1 MPADDLLG
9 ALVPVLAV
17 DSPEF
22 DALTLGLPS
31 STDRSGPLPSP
42 RIAHALGVASRP
54 PADAP
59 ICEWNV
65 PVMRIGA
72 AHAGDVLERLEDA
85 AHQTDEHLL
94 DESSGHEPVA
104 HHLGA
109 ADSVRYFAAASRLA
123 STFVAEQ
130 RFVPTAVTDESGA
143 TTATWQPWMADTA
156 AEERVALLLQ
166 AMPPAARSVVDEFE
180 HLPWPISDSF
190 MTAITDAACRSVLI
204 DEEMHD
210 ALEDTDPTVDPHVAW
225 LAGLLKSGSSVA
237 SPPDSPTA
245 FVRTVRRWLSN
256 LEDRGSSAAW
266 HLCLRLEEPID
277 LSNLAD
283 FASPDDS
290 VIWTLTFL
298 IQSVDNPR
306 VFVEAEDIWALAAE
320 SAIIEGLRLE
330 APQDLLLAEL
340 GRASRLFPMLE
351 SALEETAPI
360 SLRLTTNQAYTFLRE
375 IRPLLID
382 QGVAIEAP
390 EWWDS
395 PESRIGARLQLTSPE
410 AEPGFFGAQSS
421 TDSIAGAQLGL
432 NTLVSYEWSIAVG
445 DVPLSL
451 KEFEQLVSQRTPL
464 IRIAGRWVEVRPQDI
479 QAAAEFIKDHPGG
492 EIGVAEALKLAFGME
507 TQRAEVPI
515 LGLDATGWIGA
526 LLGASNEDVTMPD
539 IEIPKAFV
547 GELRPYQ
554 HKGLSWLAFLDR
566 LGLGPCLADD
576 MGLGKTIQLLA
587 LMLHERACNGGASP
601 GPTILV
607 VPMSIV
613 GNWQR
618 EANRFAPTL
627 SVLIHHGPERMIGD
641 AFIEAASKADL
652 VITTYAL
659 VNRDLETLERVGWRR
674 AVLDEAQN
682 IKNPSAKQTRA
693 VRALAPERRV
703 ALTGTPLENRLS
715 ELWSIM
721 EFCNPGFLGTLGEF
735 KRSFALPIERH
746 HDRQRANRLRNLVRP
761 FILRRLKTDPNVI
774 EELPEKVESRE
785 YCRLSSDQAELY
797 ESTVRRML
805 TDVEQAEGIRRRG
818 AVLAA
823 LTRLKQIC
831 DHPWLVRPDAS
842 KDDSPPTSATASGKC
857 IRLLEMLDE
866 VVASGDQALVFSQ
879 FRQMGRVLVS
889 TISHALDR
897 DVLFLHG
904 GVPQAKRQAMI
915 DRFQEEDGTAPIFIL
930 SLKAGGVGL
939 NLTAASHVF
948 HFDRWW
954 NPAVENQ
961 ATDRAYRIGQ
971 TKRVLVHKFIVAGT
985 LEERIDQ
992 MIESKMALA
1001 EDVIGSGEDWLT
1013 ELSTNQLKELFSLRP
1028 DTLAGEELP

>member
-1 MPADDLLG
+1 MSAGDLLV
-9 ALVPVLAV
+9 ALTPVLDGQTHETEPLSLA
-17 DSPEF
+17 
-22 DALTLGLPS
+22 LPS
-31 STDRSGPLPSP
+31 DADGSTPLPSP

-54 PADAP
+54 PVDAP
-59 ICEWNV
+59 ICNWSV
-65 PVMRIGA
+65 PAVQVGA
-72 AHAGDVLERLEDA
+72 PQASRVLERLEDLS
-85 AHQTDEHLL
+85 HMTEDHLL

-104 HHLGA
+104 HHLAA
-109 ADSVRYFAAASRLA
+109 ADSVRYFAAAARLA

-130 RFVPTAVTDESGA
+130 RFVPIAVSDETGA
-143 TTATWQPWMADTA
+143 TSAAWQPWMADAA
-156 AEERVALLLQ
+156 AEERITLLLD
-166 AMPPAARSVVDEFE
+166 AMPPAARATIDENE
-180 HLPWPISDSF
+180 HLPWPITDAF
-190 MTAITDAACRSVLI
+190 ITAITDALCRDVLI
-204 DEEMHD
+204 DEEMFD
-210 ALEDTDPTVDPHVAW
+210 ALEDTDPLVDPHVAW
-225 LAGLLKSGSSVA
+225 LSGLLNTTDSIA

-245 FVRTVRRWLSN
+245 FVRSVRRWLSN
-256 LEDRGSSAAW
+256 LEDRGSSSVW
-266 HLCLRLEEPID
+266 QLCLRLEEPID
-277 LSNLAD
+277 LSNLPD
-283 FASPDDS
+283 FAKPDDS
-290 VIWTLTFL
+290 VVWTLTFV

-306 VFVEAEDIWALAAE
+306 VYVEAEDIWALAAE

-330 APQDLLLAEL
+330 SPQDLLLSEL

-351 SALEETAPI
+351 AALEESAPI
-360 SLRLTTNQAYTFLRE
+360 SLRLTTNQTYAFLRE

-382 QGVAIEAP
+382 QGVAVEAP
-390 EWWDS
+390 EWWDA

-410 AEPGFFGAQSS
+410 AEPGFFGAQTSP
-421 TDSIAGAQLGL
+421 DSIANAQLGL

-451 KEFEQLVSQRTPL
+451 KEFEQLVAQRTPL
-464 IRIAGRWVEVRPQDI
+464 VRIGGRWVEVRPQDL
-479 QAAAEFIKDHPGG
+479 QAASEFIREHPGG

-507 TQRAEVPI
+507 TQRAAVPI
-515 LGLDATGWIGA
+515 LGLDATGWIGS
-526 LLGASNEDVTMPD
+526 LLGASDSDVQMPD
-539 IEIPKAFV
+539 IEIPDTFK

-554 HKGLSWLAFLDR
+554 AKGLSWLVFLDR

-587 LMLHERACNGGASP
+587 LMLYERQCNGGDSP

-618 EANRFAPTL
+618 EAERFAPIL
-627 SVLIHHGPERMIGD
+627 KVLTHHGPERLTGET
-641 AFIEAASKADL
+641 FIESASKSDL

-746 HDRQRANRLRNLVRP
+746 NDRQRANRLRNLVRP

-774 EELPEKVESRE
+774 EELPEKVESKE
-785 YCRLSSDQAELY
+785 YCRLTADQAEMY
-797 ESTVRRML
+797 ESTVRKML
-805 TDVEQAEGIRRRG
+805 SDVEQTEGIRRRG
-818 AVLAA
+818 AVLAT

-831 DHPWLVRPDAS
+831 DHPWLVRP
-842 KDDSPPTSATASGKC
+842 KDDKDQPPPTNATASGKT

-866 VVASGDQALVFSQ
+866 VVASGDQALVFTQ
-879 FRQMGRVLVS
+879 FRQMGRVLAS
-889 TISHALDR
+889 TIAHALDR

-904 GVPQAKRQAMI
+904 GVTQTQRQAMV

-992 MIESKMALA
+992 MIESKIALA

-1013 ELSTNQLKELFSLRP
+1013 ELSTNQLKELFSLRTHEVVG
-1028 DTLAGEELP
+1028 DA